1 MDYYNLH
8 IKNIMLGIMIVVGFS
23 SCLTSSVVVNIQRPA
38 DITIS
43 QDIQNIVLV
52 NRSRPS
58 KDNLTGNIVE
68 GLVTGEGIGFDRKGA
83 EYCISGLSNMLEKS
97 DRFLLKNA
105 FGMELKGTGTS
116 SFPIP
121 LDWNQVKSICESYDG
136 DALLVLETFDSDSR
150 TIVGAPVTRKRKVK
164 GVKVKEIAYPAT
176 LIMEIESGWRIYD
189 LNKKIIIDENKFTE
203 IKEFSSSG
211 PSPEQAVMSLP
222 SKRRAIKEAGL
233 FAGRQYG
240 FRISPIWVKAR
251 RLYYSY
257 KFDEFKI
264 ARKYIKQG
272 DWDSAIQ
279 IWMPLTENTDV
290 KLARRASFNMALAS
304 EIKGGLDAAI
314 EWAKKAQIL
323 GEKKSYNY
331 INILHKRKRDEEK
344 LKQQLNN

>member
-1 MDYYNLH
+1 MDYYKL
-8 IKNIMLGIMIVVGFS
+8 NINKIIFGIMIIVGFS

-43 QDIQNIVLV
+43 QDIQTVVLV

-58 KDNLTGNIVE
+58 KDNLAGNIVE
-68 GLVTGEGIGFDRKGA
+68 GLVTGEGIGSDRKGA
-83 EYCISGLSNMLEKS
+83 EYCIIGLSNMLENS
-97 DRFLLKNA
+97 ERFLLKNTG
-105 FGMELKGTGTS
+105 GMELKGTGTS

-121 LDWNQVKSICESYDG
+121 LDWNQVKSICGSYAG

-164 GVKVKEIAYPAT
+164 GVKVKEMSYPAT

-189 LNKKIIIDENKFTE
+189 LNKQMIIDENTFTE
-203 IKEFSSSG
+203 IKEFSAWGS
-211 PSPEQAVMSLP
+211 SPEQAVMSLP

-233 FAGRQYG
+233 FAGKQYG
-240 FRISPIWVKAR
+240 FRISPIWVKAN
-251 RLYYSY
+251 RLYYSS
-257 KFDEFKI
+257 KFDEFKS
-264 ARKYIKQG
+264 AKKFIKQR
-272 DWDSAIQ
+272 DWDTAIE

-290 KLARRASFNMALAS
+290 KLAGRASFNMALAS

-314 EWAKKAQIL
+314 EWAKKAQLL